1 MENVYTAYTKIING
15 VTLYFVK
22 KYKTFPEYKN
32 VEPILETY
40 GMHADFEKA
49 CNIARIDDRVIRKQ
63 LLENLEHNSPT
74 AKLVHINAGKV
85 ITSKSSGLNDAQ
97 KAI

>member
-1 MENVYTAYTKIING
+1 MENYYTAYTKVING
-15 VTLYFVK
+15 VTYYFVK

-32 VEPILETY
+32 VHPVLENY

-49 CNIARIDDRVIRKQ
+49 CNIAMIHDKVIRKQ
-63 LLENLEHNSPT
+63 LLESLEHSAT
-74 AKLVHINAGKV
+74 TGKLVHINAGKV
-85 ITSKSSGLNDAQ
+85 ITSIPGNLNDAQ